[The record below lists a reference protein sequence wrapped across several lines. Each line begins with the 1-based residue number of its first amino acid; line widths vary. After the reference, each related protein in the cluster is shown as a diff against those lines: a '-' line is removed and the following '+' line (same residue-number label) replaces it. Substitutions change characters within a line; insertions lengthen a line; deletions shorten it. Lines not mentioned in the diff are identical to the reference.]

1 MDISQP
7 ESNGSKSSQP
17 YFRDT
22 LQTVDEKG
30 GRRWIYPKR
39 PSGSIYNYRWIV
51 AIILLSFFFLS
62 PYITYKGEPFMLLNV
77 LERKFILFGQ
87 VFWPQDFHL
96 LVVSIIALIVFVIL
110 FTINFGRL
118 FCGWACPQTL
128 FMEFIFRQIE
138 YLIEGDYHKQKKL
151 DKQEL
156 DFEKFWKKS
165 LKHLVFFALAFLI
178 INTIVAYLI
187 GAEKLGTLISAG
199 PLANFGTF
207 SLVVIFS
214 AALYGIYAF
223 FREQVCIIVCP
234 YGRLQGVLLDEKSA
248 VVAYDYKRGEPRA
261 PFRASENRSD
271 ENKGDCIDC
280 NSCVLVCPTGIDI
293 RNGTQLECVNCAACI
308 DACNKMMDRVKQ
320 PPGLIRYDSE
330 KAISTGER
338 NFFNART
345 IAYSGFLVL
354 LLVLVATLF
363 VLRGEVEATM
373 LRVPGSMYQQYSPG
387 KYSNLFNIQLVNKTG
402 EDMPVSLQLM
412 TVDGEIVFL
421 GNEIEAKKGE
431 VTEATFMVVIDE
443 ENLKASNTPLVIGVF
458 SGNKQID
465 KYRTNFIGP
474 RSLDIP

>member
-1 MDISQP
+1 MELSQKDP
-7 ESNGSKSSQP
+7 KGSGDSKP
-17 YFRDT
+17 YFRDM

-39 PSGSIYNYRWIV
+39 PSGKIYNYRWIV
-51 AIILLSFFFLS
+51 ATLLLAFFFLS
-62 PYITYKGEPFMLLNV
+62 PYIIYKGEPFMLLNV

-138 YLIEGDYHKQKKL
+138 YLIEGDYNKQKKL

-165 LKHLVFFALAFLI
+165 LKHLLFFAIAFLI
-178 INTIVAYLI
+178 INTIVVYLI
-187 GAEKLGTLISAG
+187 GAEKLGSLIKAG
-199 PLANFGTF
+199 PTANFGIFTI
-207 SLVVIFS
+207 VVLFS
-214 AALYGIYAF
+214 AAIYGIYAF

-261 PFRASENRSD
+261 AFKTTENRKD

-308 DACNKMMDRVKQ
+308 DACNKVMDRVKL
-320 PPGLIRYDSE
+320 PRGLIRYDSE

-338 NFFNART
+338 NFFNGRSL
-345 IAYSGFLVL
+345 AYSGFLTL
-354 LLVLVATLF
+354 LLILVTTLF
-363 VLRGEVEATM
+363 VLRGEVEATI

-387 KYSNLFNIQLVNKTG
+387 KFSNLFNVQLVNKTG
-402 EDMPVSLQLM
+402 LDMPVHLELLSHE
-412 TVDGEIVFL
+412 GEIL
-421 GNEIEAKKGE
+421 YIGNELTAKKGE
-431 VTEATFMVVIDE
+431 VTEATFMIVIDQIH
-443 ENLKASNTPLVIGVF
+443 LTASNTPIVIGIF
-458 SGNKQID
+458 SNEIEID
-465 KYRTNFIGP
+465 KYRTNFIAP
-474 RSLDIP
+474 NSLDRR